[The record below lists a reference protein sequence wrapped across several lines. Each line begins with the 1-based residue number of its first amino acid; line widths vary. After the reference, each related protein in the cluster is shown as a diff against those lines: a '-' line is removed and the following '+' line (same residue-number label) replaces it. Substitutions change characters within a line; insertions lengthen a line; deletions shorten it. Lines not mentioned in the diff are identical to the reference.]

1 VGDVRGLGLFWALEL
16 VADRARRTHLIPPGG
31 PANEAA
37 GMGDIKKALLDQGVL
52 TFLRSNL
59 IAIAP
64 PLCIT
69 RAELEEGL
77 QAVNK
82 ALDVADRMLPNL

>member
-1 VGDVRGLGLFWALEL
+1 LSQRTSSTSSSHGLGS
-16 VADRARRTHLIPPGG
+16 P
-31 PANEAA
+31 
-37 GMGDIKKALLDQGVL
+37 
-52 TFLRSNL
+52 RSNL

-82 ALDVADRMLPNL
+82 ALDVADQMLPNP